1 LGGFLSLTGK
11 RKECGASPT
20 ISRRKVCGGTKEEKM
35 QNNTIQ
41 SNKLWGRMIRSRY
54 EEEEEETNE

>member
-1 LGGFLSLTGK
+1 LTGK

-54 EEEEEETNE
+54 KEEEEETNE